1 MDVNEIMKK
10 AQEMQGKVT
19 AAQEQLARTT
29 IRGAAG
35 GGLAAVEMNGKYDPL
50 KLTIAPA
57 LMKESATDAAAVIL
71 AAFADAKT
79 RVDATIDMVM
89 TAATAGMPLPKAA

>member
-1 MDVNEIMKK
+1 MDMNEIMKK
-10 AQEMQGKVT
+10 AQEMQGKVA

-29 IRGAAG
+29 INGAAG
-35 GGLAAVEMNGKYDPL
+35 GGLAAVEMNGKYDTL

-57 LMKESATDAAAVIL
+57 LMKESPADAAAVIL
-71 AAFADAKT
+71 AALKDAKT

-89 TAATAGMPLPKAA
+89 TAATAGMPLPNAA

>member
-1 MDVNEIMKK
+1 MDMNEIMKQ
-10 AQEMQGKVT
+10 AQEMQGKVA

-35 GGLAAVEMNGKYDPL
+35 NGLAAVEMNGRYDLL
-50 KLTIAPA
+50 KMTLSPA
-57 LMKESATDAAAVIL
+57 LLKESLTDIAAIISSAVT
-71 AAFADAKT
+71 DAKT

-89 TAATAGMPLPKAA
+89 TAATAGMPLPKGI